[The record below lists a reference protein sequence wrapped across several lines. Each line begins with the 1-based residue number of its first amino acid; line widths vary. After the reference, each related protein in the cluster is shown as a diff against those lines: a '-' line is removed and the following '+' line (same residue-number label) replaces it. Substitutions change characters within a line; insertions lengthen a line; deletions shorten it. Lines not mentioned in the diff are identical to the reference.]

1 MGACGS
7 TDQQDEK
14 MTAKIP
20 PHSREAERAILGAM
34 LFDTEAAAK
43 VFEILP
49 ERGVGYC
56 YFEQNRIVLD
66 VIAELYENSAPIDI
80 ITVAEKLKGDKKLES
95 AGGAGYLTELV
106 ESVVTAANVEEYAR
120 IVADKYVRRRLIST
134 AAEIGTI
141 AFDESE
147 NSHEALDKSEQLIY
161 DISAGSQRGG
171 FVHVSS
177 ELSSTLSLLQELQKQ
192 KRKISGVESGFID
205 LDKMTSGFQN
215 SDLVIVAGRPSMGK
229 TAFCLNISQFVAIER
244 NMPVA
249 IFSLEMST
257 SALTKRLLAS
267 EARVDQQKMRGGYLN
282 SEEWRNISSAVAI
295 LSEAPI
301 FIDDSS
307 SLTVMEMRSRA
318 RRLKSKENVGLIM
331 IDYMQMMSAGTG
343 RYENRQQEISTIS
356 RSLKALAKELD
367 IPVVALSQLSRE
379 VEKRSGEKQ
388 RPQLSDLRES
398 GAIEQDADV
407 VIFINRPE
415 RNNPEIE
422 SNLAEIIIGKQRN
435 GPTGLIPLSFIKEY
449 TRFEN
454 LSVRDDDAEE
464 ESW

>member
-1 MGACGS
+1 MA
-7 TDQQDEK
+7 
-14 MTAKIP
+14 AKIP

-49 ERGVGYC
+49 ERNAGYC
-56 YFEQNRIVLD
+56 YFEQNQLVLD
-66 VIAELYENSAPIDI
+66 VIAALYENSTPVDI
-80 ITVAEKLKGDKKLES
+80 ITVAERLKSERNLER

-106 ESVVTAANVEEYAR
+106 ESVVTASNVEEYAK
-120 IVADKYVRRRLIST
+120 IVAEKFIRRRLISIS
-134 AAEIGTI
+134 AEIGTI
-141 AFDESE
+141 AFDESDGSRE
-147 NSHEALDKSEQLIY
+147 SLDKAEKLIY
-161 DISAGSQRGG
+161 DISAGSQQGG
-171 FVHVSS
+171 FVHVSN

-192 KRKISGVESGFID
+192 KRKITGVESGFID
-205 LDKMTSGFQN
+205 LDRLTSGFQN
-215 SDLVIVAGRPSMGK
+215 SELVIVAGRPSMGK

-244 NMPVA
+244 NTPVA

-257 SALTKRLLAS
+257 TALTRRLLAS
-267 EARVDQQKMRGGYLN
+267 EARVDQQNMRRGYLN

-307 SLTVMEMRSRA
+307 NLSVMEMRSRA
-318 RRLKSKENVGLIM
+318 RRLKSKENIGLLM

-343 RYENRQQEISTIS
+343 RYENRQQEISIIS

-379 VEKRSGEKQ
+379 VEKRGGEKH

-398 GAIEQDADV
+398 GAIEQDADL

-415 RNNPEIE
+415 RYNPEE
-422 SNLAEIIIGKQRN
+422 DSNLAEIIIGKQRN
-435 GPTGLIPLSFIKEY
+435 GPTGIVPLSFIKQY

-454 LSVRDDDAEE
+454 LSVRDDDTEE